1 MVRSCVKHIKS
12 SQSSLKSNQIDIS
25 ARQKKTSI
33 KGVVGEYEA
42 IARLTKQGFYVAKSC
57 DPACPFDIVIVDKDG
72 KIQLLD
78 IKTITYRKTNKGK
91 SLKDKPKGS
100 YKICR
105 SPTRE
110 QKRLGI
116 KLIMVDYEN
125 KPLNI
130 SHLCANANENSCLF
144 NFIAVA
150 AGVFAYTELTARL
163 VSLETSM
170 RII

>member
-1 MVRSCVKHIKS
+1 MVRSCIKHIKS
-12 SQSSLKSNQIDIS
+12 SQFSLKSNKIDIS
-25 ARQKKTSI
+25 ERQKTSV
-33 KGVVGEYEA
+33 KGVVGEYET
-42 IARLTKQGFYVAKSC
+42 IARLTKEGFFVAKSV

-72 KIQLLD
+72 KITLID

-116 KLIMVDYEN
+116 KLIMVDYE
-125 KPLNI
+125 
-130 SHLCANANENSCLF
+130 S
-144 NFIAVA
+144 
-150 AGVFAYTELTARL
+150 
-163 VSLETSM
+163 
-170 RII
+170 